1 MDNSTITN
9 VTSCTSN
16 ANSFSLE
23 HQPNP
28 LHLILSECSYCKLTD
43 YQQEYNQYARESN
56 FQLALES
63 LAVSMTCGLKHNG
76 QSMDMR

>member
-1 MDNSTITN
+1 MYNSTITN

-28 LHLILSECSYCKLTD
+28 LQSHSVRVLLLQINWLPTGVESICKGIYFSTGFRKFGGIHDLRLWLIKTET
-43 YQQEYNQYARESN
+43 
-56 FQLALES
+56 
-63 LAVSMTCGLKHNG
+63 
-76 QSMDMR
+76 